1 MRSIF
6 VTLAVFITVSA
17 ASAQVCV
24 PAPYGIVSWYPAET
38 NAQDVVSSNNGS
50 VNGSVTFGPGKVR
63 QAFQFH
69 GQPNDGINLGNVA
82 AFDFSSTSSF
92 SIEAWVNVTSYANT
106 GSNDGF
112 MIVTLNYTCTAQ
124 TPAAEVLAIQLPSRG
139 AIFMVRDAN
148 SQQVNLLSSMKIPA
162 GVWTHLVAVR
172 DASCSPKKV
181 YLYVNGVLSSSA
193 NDPTGASGA
202 SLANTGPD
210 YIGRRMTCG
219 TNNPFNGGIDEVS
232 IYSRALT
239 ECEIKALYNAGCA
252 GKCRPG
258 TCPAA
263 GCGC

>member
-1 MRSIF
+1 MRSMF
-6 VTLAVFITVSA
+6 VTLAVFTTTVTA

-38 NAQDVVSSNNGS
+38 TAQDVVSGNNGGI
-50 VNGSVTFGPGKVR
+50 NGSVTFGPGMVR

-69 GQPNDGINLGNVA
+69 GQQTDGVNLGNVA

-92 SIEAWVNVTSYANT
+92 SIEAWVNVASYANT

-112 MIVTLNYTCTAQ
+112 MIVSLNYTCTAQ
-124 TPAAEVLAIQLPSRG
+124 TPATETLAIQLPSR
-139 AIFMVRDAN
+139 AAFFMVRDA
-148 SQQVNLLSSMKIPA
+148 SGQQVTLLSSMKIPA
-162 GVWTHLVAVR
+162 STWIHLVAVR
-172 DASCSPKKV
+172 DASCKKV
-181 YLYVNGVLSSSA
+181 HLYVNGVLNASA
-193 NDPTGASGA
+193 NDPTGGSGA

-210 YIGRRMTCG
+210 YIGRRVTCG

-239 ECEIKALYNAGCA
+239 ACEVKALYDANCA

-258 TCPAA
+258 TCQVT

>member
-1 MRSIF
+1 MRSMF
-6 VTLAVFITVSA
+6 VTLALFTAVTA

-38 NAQDVVSSNNGS
+38 NAQDIVSGNNGG
-50 VNGSVTFGPGKVR
+50 VNGSVTFGPGRVR

-69 GQPNDGINLGNVA
+69 GQPTDGVNLGNVA

-92 SIEAWVNVTSYANT
+92 SIEAWVNVASYANT

-139 AIFMVRDAN
+139 AIFMVRNA
-148 SQQVNLLSSMKIPA
+148 SGQQVTLLSSMKIPA
-162 GVWTHLVAVR
+162 ATWTHLVAVR
-172 DASCSPKKV
+172 DASCSKV
-181 YLYVNGVLSSSA
+181 YLYVNGVLAALAS
-193 NDPTGASGA
+193 DPTSGSGKP